1 MYKTWGEIRKE
12 TLALGF
18 EKVKAYEK
26 NKQSYIDAYNWAVN
40 YLNNTISPVTDIIK
54 LDIDYEATSGEYD
67 LNRLTA
73 TEDKTPVFSGV
84 YDVLNSDNRRINYRV
99 KNRNILIIPSSYDG
113 EEITV
118 IYKKYV
124 PKLTSADSDTFIC
137 PLEYRYTDLV
147 PYLMANR
154 LYLDDDRSKAGYYWN
169 LFDDMKNRLQD
180 AEMTRRVNVVIVND
194 DYTKGRWS
202 EWER

>member
-40 YLNNTISPVTDIIK
+40 YLNNTVSPVTDIIK

-73 TEDKTPVFSGV
+73 TEDKTAVFSGV

-124 PKLTSADSDTFIC
+124 PKLTSADSDTPI
-137 PLEYRYTDLV
+137 
-147 PYLMANR
+147 
-154 LYLDDDRSKAGYYWN
+154 
-169 LFDDMKNRLQD
+169 
-180 AEMTRRVNVVIVND
+180 
-194 DYTKGRWS
+194 
-202 EWER
+202 